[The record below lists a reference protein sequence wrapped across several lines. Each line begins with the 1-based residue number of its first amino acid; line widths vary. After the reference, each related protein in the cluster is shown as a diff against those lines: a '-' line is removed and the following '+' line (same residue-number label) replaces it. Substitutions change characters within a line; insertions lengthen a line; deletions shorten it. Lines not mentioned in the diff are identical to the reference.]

1 VGPPVLNTGLDRSVL
16 PKPENIEDPTQ
27 LKHDVA
33 ELELVMAAHERE
45 NQNVFRMLDKD
56 GSGSIDAQE
65 LGRAMYELGMQV
77 SAADVS
83 AIIAAADKNKSG
95 TIELDEFMQALHQ
108 GEHLVAADPCSQ
120 AALHMLRRAVQEAL
134 LLNKWKQKVIPQN
147 MRGLPPARFPEV
159 SRQMVIG
166 KRAGA
171 GCVKREAIL
180 ELQRQKL
187 RAEEA
192 REAFGARA
200 WAVRQGTLARAD
212 ASRATPLS
220 PGHRVKNENKR
231 SVIAQQ
237 AAERRRNFMEFYK
250 ENKARTEAQLLHGG
264 QGGGRSASVPPLGS
278 DPMLGCPQM
287 PPLGYVSQL
296 LCHRAEQGR
305 RSYEHACERL
315 RRVRVNEESN
325 RKVSFL
331 NRRAVNGNGF
341 VQLPAPGTP
350 GRRQELVFP
359 IKDSARLDR
368 HLEGSPD
375 KGMWWLKGTID
386 PVYQATLHK
395 EAQDGITISTFKT

>member
-1 VGPPVLNTGLDRSVL
+1 
-16 PKPENIEDPTQ
+16 
-27 LKHDVA
+27 
-33 ELELVMAAHERE
+33 
-45 NQNVFRMLDKD
+45 
-56 GSGSIDAQE
+56 
-65 LGRAMYELGMQV
+65 
-77 SAADVS
+77 
-83 AIIAAADKNKSG
+83 
-95 TIELDEFMQALHQ
+95 
-108 GEHLVAADPCSQ
+108 
-120 AALHMLRRAVQEAL
+120 
-134 LLNKWKQKVIPQN
+134 
-147 MRGLPPARFPEV
+147 
-159 SRQMVIG
+159 
-166 KRAGA
+166 
-171 GCVKREAIL
+171 
-180 ELQRQKL
+180 
-187 RAEEA
+187 
-192 REAFGARA
+192 
-200 WAVRQGTLARAD
+200 
-212 ASRATPLS
+212 
-220 PGHRVKNENKR
+220 
-231 SVIAQQ
+231 VIAQQ